1 MGKSRA
7 SGRNAGNVASN
18 AAAEAECRARF
29 EKLFAERYAH
39 RFEFLG
45 GRTSSKGKA
54 RLRCRVCGCEFEK
67 FGSFAQQDVN
77 IYCPRCHAHRDDDVR
92 APHDGRLAETAA
104 GMYAA
109 GVDMCDIASATGI
122 SVRYIAAIL
131 RERDVGIDANRR
143 NRLIKERNEAL
154 RAVLTDFKAIRG
166 ELDGCRADRLLKGA
180 QRRVGRDDKD
190 FGKAEQF
197 VEDFAPSWAEC
208 RHCGRRYLFFPSWE
222 RYGRRKSGP
231 YCSRRCRLKANS
243 RNTNIGHRLRAYGSA
258 DKPRDVIRLD
268 DVIARDGGVCYLCGR
283 KTTKDDHEYRRGWFT
298 VGASYPTID
307 HVVPLAKVGTHTWDN
322 VRLACHRCNALKGDS
337 MAQTPVRV

>member
-54 RLRCRVCGCEFEK
+54 RLRCMVCGCEFEK
-67 FGSFAQQDVN
+67 FGSFAQMDLN
-77 IYCPRCHAHRDDDVR
+77 IYCPRCHAHRDDDVM

-109 GVDMCDIASATGI
+109 GVDMCGIASATGI

-131 RERDVGIDANRR
+131 RERGVDIDANRR
-143 NRLIKERNEAL
+143 NRLQHERHEAL

-166 ELDGCRADRLLKGA
+166 ELGGCRADRLLKGA
-180 QRRVGRDDKD
+180 QRRAERDGKG
-190 FGKAEQF
+190 FGKAERF

-208 RHCGRRYLFFPSWE
+208 KHCGRRYLFFPSLKKF
-222 RYGRRKSGP
+222 GRKSANA
-231 YCSRRCRLKANS
+231 YCSKACSRRANKRS
-243 RNTNIGHRLRAYGSA
+243 SSIGHRLRAHGGA
-258 DKPRDVIRLD
+258 DKPRDSIKLDEVIE
-268 DVIARDGGVCYLCGR
+268 RDNGICYICGCR
-283 KTTKDDHEYRRGWFT
+283 TSKDDHYYSRGWFAC
-298 VGASYPTID
+298 GDRYPTID
-307 HVVPLAKVGTHTWDN
+307 HVVPLAKGGMHTWGN
-322 VRLACHRCNALKGDS
+322 VRLACHRCNRLKRDS
-337 MAQTPVRV
+337 VA